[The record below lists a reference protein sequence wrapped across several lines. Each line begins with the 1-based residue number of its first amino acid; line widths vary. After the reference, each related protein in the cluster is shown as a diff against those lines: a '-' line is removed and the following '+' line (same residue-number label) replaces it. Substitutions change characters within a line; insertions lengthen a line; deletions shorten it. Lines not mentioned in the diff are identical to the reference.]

1 MGSSFMESDG
11 VMGMDVTVIWGILG
25 LPWWL
30 SSKESACQCRR
41 HRLDPWDGKISC
53 RKEWQTTP
61 VFLPEN
67 SHRQRSLAGY
77 TPWGCKKLDMTQ
89 QLNTQARLKVKVLV
103 VQLGPTLCNPM
114 DCSFSG
120 SSVHGIFS
128 DKDTRV
134 GSHSLPQGIFPT
146 QGSNPGLPHC
156 RQIL

>member
-1 MGSSFMESDG
+1 
-11 VMGMDVTVIWGILG
+11 MDVTVIWGILG

-89 QLNTQARLKVKVLV
+89 QLNTQARLKVKVLIA
-103 VQLGPTLCNPM
+103 QLGPTLCNTM
-114 DCSFSG
+114 DCSSSG

-128 DKDTRV
+128 DKDTGV
-134 GSHSLPQGIFPT
+134 GIHSLPQGIFPT
-146 QGSNPGLPHC
+146 QGSNPGLPHY

>member
-1 MGSSFMESDG
+1 MVKNLPATWETWVRS
-11 VMGMDVTVIWGILG
+11 LG
-25 LPWWL
+25 WEDHLEKGTATNSVLWPG
-30 SSKESACQCRR
+30 E
-41 HRLDPWDGKISC
+41 
-53 RKEWQTTP
+53 
-61 VFLPEN
+61 FLG
-67 SHRQRSLAGY
+67 QRSLAGY
-77 TPWGCKKLDMTQ
+77 SPWGHKELDMTQ

>member
-30 SSKESACQCRR
+30 SSKESTCQCRR

-61 VFLPEN
+61 VFLLEN
-67 SHRQRSLAGY
+67 SHRQRSLVGY